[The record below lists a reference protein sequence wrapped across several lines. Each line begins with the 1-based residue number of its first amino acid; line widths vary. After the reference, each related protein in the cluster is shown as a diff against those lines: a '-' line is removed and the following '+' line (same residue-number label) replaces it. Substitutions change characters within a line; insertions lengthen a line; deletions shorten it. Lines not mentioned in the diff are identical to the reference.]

1 MGYLV
6 EKIGYIMGISLG
18 YDGISLD
25 ITIWQIVRYFGVQAG
40 VTVSRDVTLRFQ
52 APQVGIWGLYNYV
65 EMQPAYYFQSMV
77 QCQAP

>member
-25 ITIWQIVRYFGVQAG
+25 ITIWQIVSLFWGAG
-40 VTVSRDVTLRFQ
+40 GSDSFTGCNIEASSSTSWDMGPLQ
-52 APQVGIWGLYNYV
+52 L
-65 EMQPAYYFQSMV
+65 
-77 QCQAP
+77 C